1 MPNSNKDF
9 YKTLGVD
16 KNASQDEIKSA
27 YRKLAKQYHPDLH
40 PNDAECAS
48 KFKEINEAYETL
60 GDPNKRSNYD
70 QFGSSNPNDFFGGN
84 GGFSGGFSS
93 GNFGGGNFGGFEDIF
108 DIFSSFGGG
117 ASRRGANASVPGEDI
132 EVDLNLSFKE
142 AVFGCKKTFRV
153 MKTDKCTAC
162 QGTGAKDGKEYSTC
176 PDCQG
181 TGQVNI
187 TQNTIFG
194 RMSSVAP
201 CKTCNATGRIIKTK
215 CAECG
220 GKGSI
225 KSNQEI
231 SVDIPAGINDG
242 QMITMRGK
250 GNASRKGGPNGDLI
264 INITVAPHPILTRE
278 GFDLHLELPLP
289 FTTAYLGGKVT
300 IPLADGTYDLTI
312 PALTQPNTVFKLK
325 NKGVKILQR
334 DGYGDLLV
342 TVRVEM
348 PKEMSRKDKELIEN
362 LSISDS
368 QYKKYKNYLDKMSKL

>member
-1 MPNSNKDF
+1 MPSSNKDY
-9 YKTLGVD
+9 YKILGVD
-16 KNASQDEIKSA
+16 KSASQDEIKSA

-40 PNDAECAS
+40 PNDSECAS

-70 QFGSSNPNDFFGGN
+70 QFGSANPNDFFGNNG
-84 GGFSGGFSS
+84 GGFSGGFSG
-93 GNFGGGNFGGFEDIF
+93 GNFSGNFGGFEDIF

-117 ASRRGANASVPGEDI
+117 NRRQATATPGEDI
-132 EVDLNLSFKE
+132 EIDLNLSFKE

-153 MKTDKCTAC
+153 TRTDKCSIC
-162 QGTGAKDGKEYSTC
+162 HGTGAKDGKEFSTC

-187 TQNTIFG
+187 TQNTLFG
-194 RMSSVAP
+194 RMSTVAP
-201 CKTCNATGRIIKTK
+201 CKTCNATGKIIKTK
-215 CAECG
+215 CDECG
-220 GKGSI
+220 GKGVI

-231 SVDIPAGINDG
+231 SVDVPAGINDG
-242 QMITMRGK
+242 QVMTLKGK
-250 GNASRKGGPNGDLI
+250 GNASRRGGTNGDLM
-264 INITVAPHPILTRE
+264 INVSVAEHPLLTRE
-278 GFDLHLELPLP
+278 GFDLHLELPIP

-312 PALTQPNTVFKLK
+312 PALTQPNTVFKIK

-348 PKEMSRKDKELIEN
+348 PKEMSRKDKDLIES
-362 LSISDS
+362 LDIADS
-368 QYKKYKNYLDKMSKL
+368 QYKKYKNYLDKMSRL

>member
-1 MPNSNKDF
+1 MPNNNKDF
-9 YKTLGVD
+9 YKVLGVD
-16 KNASQDEIKSA
+16 KSASQDEIKSA

-40 PNDAECAS
+40 PNDDECAT

-60 GDPNKRSNYD
+60 SDPNKRANYD
-70 QFGSSNPNDFFGGN
+70 QFGSANPNDFFGGN
-84 GGFSGGFSS
+84 GGFSGGFSN
-93 GNFGGGNFGGFEDIF
+93 GNFSGNFGGFEDIF

-117 ASRRGANASVPGEDI
+117 SSRRQASVTPGEDI

-142 AVFGCKKTFRV
+142 AVFGCKKTFKV
-153 MKTDKCTAC
+153 MKTDKCSAC
-162 QGTGAKDGKEYSTC
+162 RGTGAKDGKEYSTC

-187 TQNTIFG
+187 TQNTLFG
-194 RMSSVAP
+194 RMSTVSP
-201 CKTCNATGRIIKTK
+201 CKTCNATGKIIKTK
-215 CAECG
+215 CGECG
-220 GKGSI
+220 GKGVI
-225 KSNQEI
+225 KSSQDI

-242 QMITMRGK
+242 QIITMRGK

-264 INITVAPHPILTRE
+264 INVTVAQHPILTRE
-278 GFDLHLELPLP
+278 GFDLHLELPIP

-312 PALTQPNTVFKLK
+312 PALTQPNTIFKIK

-348 PKEMSRKDKELIEN
+348 PKEMSKKDKAVIEN
-362 LSISDS
+362 LAIADS
-368 QYKKYKNYLDKMSKL
+368 QYKKYKAYLDKMAKL